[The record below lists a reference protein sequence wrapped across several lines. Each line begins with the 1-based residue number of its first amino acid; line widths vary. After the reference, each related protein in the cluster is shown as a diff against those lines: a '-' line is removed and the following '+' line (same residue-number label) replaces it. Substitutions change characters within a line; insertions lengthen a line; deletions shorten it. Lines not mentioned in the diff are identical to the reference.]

1 MGSGDPAADA
11 LLSAPVLLRGHH
23 PGALPLTLSRRIA
36 MARDATAAAVPTL
49 RPAWLLDLLPLAVVL
64 LIAAHVL
71 ALARHGRVQAAR
83 AEQEALTRGPECLQ
97 PVLAI

>member
-71 ALARHGRVQAAR
+71 ALGYWIYRLATDGSRQPARSKKH
-83 AEQEALTRGPECLQ
+83 
-97 PVLAI
+97 